1 MQHINPDYLSEDKKQ
16 ELAKAFSTG
25 KPYPHIVMD
34 QFLREDTALRMFEQ
48 FPSFDKFGRHYK
60 GLNENKSEGSLFD
73 TYDPIFK
80 EVKDELSS
88 DAFSKWI
95 GEVTGIEESFI
106 TDDNL
111 GAGLHQGGN
120 GSFLD
125 IHIDFNIHPKKNV
138 HRRLNLL
145 IYLNKDWKPDYNGAM
160 EMWDEKMTKC
170 EKEVMCNFNRALI
183 FETSE
188 ISYHG
193 YTKALNLPEG
203 VSRKSFFAYFYTHKR
218 EGAAKYHDTVFRAT
232 PMDSGFK
239 RVSTSLKEKLKN
251 GIKSSLKKVGVSI

>member
-1 MQHINPDYLSEDKKQ
+1 MKHINPEYLDD
-16 ELAKAFSTG
+16 AKITALNEEFASA

-34 QFLREDTALRMFEQ
+34 NFLREDTALSMFEQ

-60 GLNENKSEGSLFD
+60 GLNENKSEGSHFD
-73 TYDPIFK
+73 QYEPIFS

-88 DAFSKWI
+88 EEFSKWI
-95 GEVTGIEESFI
+95 ARVTGIEESFI

-125 IHIDFNIHPKKNV
+125 IHIDFNIHPRKNV

-145 IYLNKDWKPDYNGAM
+145 IYLNKDWKPEYNGAM
-160 EMWDEKMTKC
+160 EMWNADMTRMEKD
-170 EKEVMCNFNRALI
+170 VMCSFNRALI

-193 YTKALNLPEG
+193 YTKKLNLPEG
-203 VSRKSFFAYFYTHKR
+203 VTRKSFFAYFYTKER

-232 PMDSGFK
+232 PADSGFK
-239 RVSTSLKEKLKN
+239 RISTSAKERLKN
-251 GIKSSLKKVGVSI
+251 SVKSSLKKIGITI